1 MKKDIAIKIEGITK
15 TYKLYNNHT
24 DRFKEAVHPFKKK
37 YHHDFYA
44 LNNVSFEIKK
54 GETVGIIGGNG
65 AGKSTLLKIITGVLT
80 PSSGSVDINGR
91 IASLL
96 ELGAGFNPE
105 YTGLENIY
113 FQGLLMGMAREA
125 IEPKVEAIKQ
135 FADIGEF
142 IYQPVKGYSSGMF
155 ARLAFAV
162 AINVEPDILI
172 VDEALAVGDMNFQ
185 AKCMTAMD
193 RIRQKGTTVLFVSH
207 DIGSVKSLCN
217 KGVYLKNGVVHAV
230 GKASDVA
237 EMYVREMRE
246 NLNEEYRKF
255 TRTSA
260 TFDNKDESSHN
271 GDVQKLDQATSEIFK
286 TSADFDKKV
295 APFRYGSGGARIT
308 YVELVDMNDEPVIEA
323 EFNQEVK
330 IKIYVESSINNPI
343 SVNFQILDDKKIN
356 LAACSIAQAGEK
368 LLENTAGQ
376 KFVVEY
382 RLKLPLQDNLYS
394 LRSHIALPVIVNQ
407 DVEYLDVVPDAYVFK
422 VLMRPEVRLW
432 SKVDLFPSVSIKMV
446 ETNDF

>member
-1 MKKDIAIKIEGITK
+1 MKNDIAIKVENISK
-15 TYKLYNNHT
+15 TYKLYDNHT
-24 DRFKEAVHPFKKK
+24 DRFKEAIHPFKKK

-80 PSSGSVDINGR
+80 PSSGSVQISGR

-113 FQGLLMGMAREA
+113 FQGLLMGMAREV

-207 DIGSVKSLCN
+207 DIGSVKSLCS

-237 EMYVREMRE
+237 ELYIKEMRE
-246 NLNEEYRKF
+246 NLNEECRKF

-260 TFDNKDESSHN
+260 AFDDMNKSNHDK
-271 GDVQKLDQATSEIFK
+271 DVQKLEQSTAEIFK
-286 TSADFDKKV
+286 TSADFDENV

-330 IKIYVESSINNPI
+330 IKIYVESSTNKPI

-356 LAACSIAQAGEK
+356 LVACGIPQAGKK

-376 KFVVEY
+376 RFIVEY
-382 RLKLPLQDNLYS
+382 RLKLPLQENSYS
-394 LRSHIALPVIVNQ
+394 LCSHISTPVIVNQ
-407 DVEYLDVVPDAYVFK
+407 TAEFLDVVPDAYIFK
-422 VLMRPEVRLW
+422 VLMRPKVRLW
-432 SKVDLFPSVSIKMV
+432 SKVDLFPSLNIKRIM
-446 ETNDF
+446 D

>member
-1 MKKDIAIKIEGITK
+1 MRNDIAIKVENISK
-15 TYKLYNNHT
+15 TYKLYDNHT
-24 DRFKEAVHPFKKK
+24 DRFKEAIHPFKKK

-80 PSSGSVDINGR
+80 PSSGSVQINGR

-113 FQGLLMGMAREA
+113 FQGLLMGMAREKM
-125 IEPKVEAIKQ
+125 EPKVEAIKQ

-217 KGVYLKNGVVHAV
+217 RGVYLKNGVVHAV

-237 EMYVREMRE
+237 ELYIREMRE

-260 TFDNKDESSHN
+260 TFDNINKSNHDK
-271 GDVQKLDQATSEIFK
+271 DVQKLEQAADEIFK
-286 TSADFDKKV
+286 TSDDFDKNV

-330 IKIYVESSINNPI
+330 IKIYIESSTNKPI

-356 LAACSIAQAGEK
+356 LVACGIPQAGKK

-376 KFVVEY
+376 RFIVEY
-382 RLKLPLQDNLYS
+382 GLKLPLQENTYS
-394 LRSHIALPVIVNQ
+394 LCSHISTPVIVNQ
-407 DVEYLDVVPDAYVFK
+407 AAEFLDVVPDACIFK
-422 VLMRPEVRLW
+422 VLMRPKVRLW
-432 SKVDLFPSVSIKMV
+432 SKVDLFPKVNIIEV
-446 ETNDF
+446 G

>member
-1 MKKDIAIKIEGITK
+1 MKNDIAIKVENISK
-15 TYKLYNNHT
+15 TYKLYDNHT
-24 DRFKEAVHPFKKK
+24 DRFKEAIHPFKKK

-80 PSSGSVDINGR
+80 PSSGSVQINGR

-113 FQGLLMGMAREA
+113 FQGLLMGMAREE
-125 IEPKVEAIKQ
+125 IEPKVEPIKQ

-155 ARLAFAV
+155 ARLAFAI
-162 AINVEPDILI
+162 AINVDPDILI

-185 AKCMTAMD
+185 AKCMTVMD

-207 DIGSVKSLCN
+207 DLSSVRSLCN
-217 KGVYLKNGVVHAV
+217 RGIYLKNGVVHAV
-230 GKASDVA
+230 GKGSDIA
-237 EMYVREMRE
+237 DMYMKEMIQ
-246 NLNEEYRKF
+246 NLNEEYKKYCKVSV
-255 TRTSA
+255 TLDSE
-260 TFDNKDESSHN
+260 ESSDAN
-271 GDVQKLDQATSEIFK
+271 KEIQRLEQASAEIFK
-286 TSADFDKKV
+286 TSTDFDKKV
-295 APFRYGSGGARIT
+295 EQFRYGNGGARIT
-308 YVELVDMNDEPVIEA
+308 YVELVDMDDEPVIEA

-330 IKIYVESSINNPI
+330 IKIYVESSTNKPI
-343 SVNFQILDDKKIN
+343 SVNFQILDDNRIN
-356 LAACSIAQAGEK
+356 LVACGIAQAGQK

-382 RLKLPLQDNLYS
+382 QLKLPLQENSYS
-394 LRSHIALPVIVNQ
+394 LCSHIAMPIIVDQ
-407 DVEYLDVVPDAYVFK
+407 SAEFLDVVPDACVFK
-422 VLMRPEVRLW
+422 VLMRHGGRLW
-432 SKVDLFPSVSIKMV
+432 SKVDLFPSLNIKKI
-446 ETNDF
+446 ED